1 MGKLALVTGGN
12 RGIGLEVVRQ
22 LLDHEWDVLFT
33 VRSAA
38 AARGAVEDLGR
49 RGDPVLVDLTQED
62 AGRIL
67 SENVGDRKLD
77 ALVHNAAVALNGFD
91 ADVVRRTMAVNLLA
105 PMGLTEALLPQ
116 VADGAQIVAVS
127 SGMGELSSLPSGAR
141 RRLSD
146 PELDPDALRALVAS
160 FADDVEA
167 GKHMANG
174 WPSSAYK
181 ISKAALNA
189 WVRWLAPTVA
199 PRGIRVHAV
208 CPGWVRTDMGG
219 PNAPR
224 SVQQGASGIVWAA
237 ERTDEVTGDFCR
249 DEQQIPW

>member
-22 LLDHEWDVLFT
+22 LLDRGWDVLFT

-38 AARGAVEDLGR
+38 AARGAVEDLDR
-49 RGDPVLVDLTQED
+49 RGDPVLVDVTQED
-62 AGRIL
+62 AARVL
-67 SENVGDRKLD
+67 LDNLGDRKLD
-77 ALVHNAAVALNGFD
+77 ALVHNASVALNGFD

-105 PMGLTEALLPQ
+105 PMRLTDALLPQ

-141 RRLSD
+141 RRLSE
-146 PELDPDALRALVAS
+146 PGLDPDALRALVAT
-160 FADDVEA
+160 FADDVAA
-167 GKHMANG
+167 GTHMANG

-181 ISKAALNA
+181 ISKAGLNA

-224 SVQQGASGIVWAA
+224 SVQQGASGIVWAV
-237 ERTDEVTGDFCR
+237 ERADEVTGDFCR